1 MTCRAFILLP
11 FELLQNS
18 FSILIILLQRL
29 QQSNIDLQKT
39 VKSLEQVNCM
49 YIIYNIIHT
58 CAPICLGYTHYVI
71 ILRMF
76 FTSQQECSSLA
87 DKLIKGQ
94 VSRAQEA
101 EEMFIIRKELAKTRR
116 KLLELEVKEATESNE
131 SLREESPKI
140 VGGETAGGGDSG
152 GGGGGRGDDGGEDGE
167 EEEEKGEEGE
177 VPFDCGP
184 ELMVLEDEELAE
196 QLHVKSPDHVIRQEA
211 EVSQSVCCS
220 SYTTFP

>member
-1 MTCRAFILLP
+1 
-11 FELLQNS
+11 
-18 FSILIILLQRL
+18 
-29 QQSNIDLQKT
+29 
-39 VKSLEQVNCM
+39 
-49 YIIYNIIHT
+49 
-58 CAPICLGYTHYVI
+58 
-71 ILRMF
+71 MF

-101 EEMFIIRKELAKTRR
+101 EEMFIIKKELAKTRR
-116 KLLELEVKEATESNE
+116 KLLELEEKEATESNE

-167 EEEEKGEEGE
+167 EEKGEEGE

-196 QLHVKSPDHVIRQEA
+196 QLHVKSPDHVVRQEA
-211 EVSQSVCCS
+211 EVSQSVYCS
-220 SYTTFP
+220 SYTTFLSILTYVHVHCKYALFVCLTLLASFFLPSHLSFKNMYIVYIVCIYMSILPRSKC